1 MLNFRIKIDD
11 KEILKKLAKQKATLN
26 VGFWDDTYSDGKSV
40 ASVAAFNEYGGGH
53 TPPRPFMRNCVKSN
67 KRKWKRI
74 VQDLLPVN
82 LDIKKT
88 FQTLG
93 EDMIEDLKYE
103 IYLTNTPPNA
113 PSTVKRKGFNK
124 PLIDTG
130 KMVNSIRMEVK

>member
-1 MLNFRIKIDD
+1 MLTFKIKIDD
-11 KEILKKLAKQKATLN
+11 KKIFKALKKQKATLE

-40 ASVAAFNEYGGGH
+40 ASVAAFNEYGGGN
-53 TPPRPFMRNCVKSN
+53 TPPRPFMRNCVKRN
-67 KRKWKRI
+67 RKKWRNA
-74 VQDLLPVN
+74 VQDILPVN

-93 EDMIEDLKYE
+93 EDMVEDLKYE
-103 IYLTNTPPNA
+103 IYATNTPPNA

-130 KMVNSIRMEVK
+130 KMVSSVRMRVK